1 MFAGKANSLRHA
13 LYKRHKSDSSSSGSS
28 SKNSNSLAPAPILED
43 VEKHDNFMILRK
55 PSATKSPRGRVKSST
70 DTSQKDSYLSTINIE
85 TSCTCGDFFPQIKQ
99 KKSTPVYSQLSLI
112 CPLHENP
119 LHFRSNSASPHI
131 FNSQNFLSGPVSPR
145 NPTNTSVPILIPLRS
160 NSARSGTSSS
170 LSYSNRNLF
179 IATRLDSSSV
189 YDFEDWNDALESPH
203 MHVENSP
210 GISSTSYHMGLTEI
224 NKIIFE
230 NQDAVY
236 SLFMKAHKCYD
247 VIPTSSKLVILDIEL
262 PVKKAFFALIYNG
275 VRAAPLYD
283 SKKQEFVGMLTITDF
298 ISILVKYY
306 NKDSTH
312 EGIKELEEQKIVE
325 WREQFKEDGNLKKF
339 ITIDPQESLYKAV
352 QMLCEEKIHR
362 LPVLNSGTG
371 NVNYILT
378 HKRLIKFLNLY
389 LNDLPKPTFMDKT
402 PKELGIGCW
411 ENVISISINTPL
423 VEALKI
429 FLEKRVS
436 ALPLVDDDGKVVD
449 IYAKFDAINLCSD
462 KAYINLDI
470 TVSDALSHR
479 NDLFEGVKTF
489 RTTDSLIN
497 IVQILVESQVH
508 RLVAVDDEDKIL
520 GIVSLSDILRY
531 LILDVPNSSKNKSST
546 DNKSTINNTNDDS
559 TVNIDE
565 NGVSC
570 ISIHNTTTR

>member
-13 LYKRHKSDSSSSGSS
+13 LYKRHKSESSSSGSS
-28 SKNSNSLAPAPILED
+28 TKNSNSLAPAPILEG
-43 VEKHDNFMILRK
+43 VEKHDNFVTLRK
-55 PSATKSPRGRVKSST
+55 PSVTKSPRGRVKSST
-70 DTSQKDSYLSTINIE
+70 DTSSNSQDSSFSTINVE
-85 TSCTCGDFFPQIKQ
+85 TSCTCGDFLPPIRQ
-99 KKSTPVYSQLSLI
+99 KKSIPAYSQSSLV

-131 FNSQNFLSGPVSPR
+131 FNSQGFLSGPVSPR

-160 NSARSGTSSS
+160 NSVRSGGSSS
-170 LSYSNRNLF
+170 LSYSSRNLF

-189 YDFEDWNDALESPH
+189 YDFEDWNDALESQ
-203 MHVENSP
+203 
-210 GISSTSYHMGLTEI
+210 
-224 NKIIFE
+224 

-306 NKDSTH
+306 NKDATH
-312 EGIKELEEQKIVE
+312 DGVKELEEQKICE

-352 QMLCEEKIHR
+352 QMLCDEKIHR

-411 ENVISISINTPL
+411 ENVISISVDTPL
-423 VEALKI
+423 IEALQI
-429 FLEKRVS
+429 FLKQRVS
-436 ALPLVDDDGKVVD
+436 ALPLIDKDGKVVD

-489 RTTDSLIN
+489 KPSDTLIN

-520 GIVSLSDILRY
+520 GIVSLSDILKY
-531 LILDVPNSSKNKSST
+531 LILDVPNSSKNKSTAQQKSNT
-546 DNKSTINNTNDDS
+546 TKNDNSNLD
-559 TVNIDE
+559 IDE
-565 NGVSC
+565 NGSSC
-570 ISIHNTTTR
+570 ITIHSTTTH